1 MIGKVIRAAVIPL
14 LIMIVL
20 TGCDNNVAQEVV
32 TVSHSYS
39 VTEAHTSRGG
49 LDIYGKIYTPTDAEG
64 PFPAVILSHSANLN
78 ADSMASYAAG
88 FASRGFVAYAFDFCG
103 ACEQSRSEGSTDD
116 MTIFTEVE
124 DLKAVIDYV
133 SSLEMVDSERIYLFG
148 TSQGGLVTAL
158 AAEDCKDRIKGEILL
173 YPAFNIPD
181 LVRMFSGS
189 SQDFNISDLMDMFS
203 GLTVTGSFQ
212 NFDVSELMEMFSG
225 SGGISGLFGKGYSQA
240 FSVSLMDYDAYE
252 QIGAFEGKV
261 LIIRGSKDFIVSDD
275 VCRKAADRY
284 SDCTMKTIEG
294 AGHGFN
300 RENYSM
306 GGDFDDEVWEYID
319 EYLKT
324 R

>member
-1 MIGKVIRAAVIPL
+1 MIGKVIRTAVIPL
-14 LIMIVL
+14 LIMIIL
-20 TGCDNNVAQEVV
+20 TGCENNAVKEEVPV
-32 TVSHSYS
+32 RHSYS
-39 VTEAHTSRGG
+39 SKEVHTDRNGF
-49 LDIYGKIYTPTDAEG
+49 DIYGCMYAPTDAEG

-124 DLKAVIDYV
+124 DLLAVIDYV

-158 AAEDCKDRIKGEILL
+158 AAEECKDRIKGEILL

-181 LVRMFSGS
+181 LVR
-189 SQDFNISDLMDMFS
+189 MFS

-225 SGGISGLFGKGYSQA
+225 SGGITGLFGKGYSQV
-240 FSVSLMDYDAYE
+240 FSDSLMYYDAYDN
-252 QIGAFEGKV
+252 IGAFKGKV
-261 LIIRGSKDFIVSDD
+261 LIIRGSKDFIVSDE
-275 VCRKAADRY
+275 VCRKAAARY
-284 SDCTMKTIEG
+284 SDCTLKTIDG

-306 GGDFDDEVWEYID
+306 NGDFDGEVWTYID
-319 EYLKT
+319 EYLKSM
-324 R
+324 

>member
-14 LIMIVL
+14 IIMIVL
-20 TGCDNNVAQEVV
+20 TGCENNAVKEEV
-32 TVSHSYS
+32 TVRHSYS
-39 VTEAHTSRGG
+39 SKEVHTDRNGF
-49 LDIYGKIYTPTDAEG
+49 DIYGCMYAPTDAEG

-240 FSVSLMDYDAYE
+240 FSDSLLHYDAYE
-252 QIGAFEGKV
+252 NIGAFKGKV

-306 GGDFDDEVWEYID
+306 GGDFDDEVWKYID

>member
-1 MIGKVIRAAVIPL
+1 MNGKMIRAAVIL
-14 LIMIVL
+14 LMIMIVL
-20 TGCDNNVAQEVV
+20 TGCENNAVKEEV
-32 TVSHSYS
+32 TVRHSYS
-39 VTEAHTSRGG
+39 SKEVHTDRNGF
-49 LDIYGKIYTPTDAEG
+49 DIYGCMYAPTDAEG

-133 SSLEMVDSERIYLFG
+133 SSLEIVDSERIYLFG

-212 NFDVSELMEMFSG
+212 NFGISELMEMFSG

-240 FSVSLMDYDAYE
+240 FSNSLLDYDAYE
-252 QIGAFEGKV
+252 HIGAFKGKV
-261 LIIRGSKDFIVSDD
+261 LIIRGSADFIVSGE
-275 VCRKAADRY
+275 VCRKAVARY
-284 SDCTMKTIEG
+284 SDCTLKTIDG

-306 GGDFDDEVWEYID
+306 NGDFDGEVWTYID
-319 EYLKT
+319 EYLKSL
-324 R
+324 